1 MECREGCACGV
12 TGGATGGVNGCH
24 WGITGVSLGVSAARI
39 RGEEGMVGPD
49 LAPGISTGIVD
60 PCARTPGAHWCLS
73 KVTANSLY
81 EMYRSESGR

>member
-12 TGGATGGVNGCH
+12 TGGVNGCQ
-24 WGITGVSLGVSAARI
+24 WVSLGITGVSLGVSAARI
-39 RGEEGMVGPD
+39 RGEVGMAGPD
-49 LAPGISTGIVD
+49 LAPGIYTGIVD